1 MTARTIE
8 FNRSKAGVEDL
19 ELGVG
24 KASQT
29 RNGVAGE
36 ITRINAEH
44 IPFDSSGK
52 SVKTA
57 IEEGHFDNAEDATPD
72 NIRWDAEHTLREEI
86 TEGLA
91 GKATKSELEAVK
103 KEGVSEWSNDIPYL
117 IGAVVRV
124 GDSLYIASIGNIR
137 NNPTEDSP
145 IWTEVGAETD
155 LSGHATTQALETET
169 TEREQA
175 DSALGVRDTAIEL
188 KADQAIASAS
198 ALAQQFMD
206 LPEFPT
212 DAQMVEAARL
222 AREANA
228 LQGSTNATDIITE
241 RTARELADT
250 NLGTRITSETNN
262 RVAGVNEAYR
272 RITALGVIS
281 TPAQI
286 TRSANNAI
294 TTSIASGAIK
304 TRLDEIVVSGGGLQ
318 LSAFKAG
325 SLEQLCT
332 VSGAD
337 TSPNLDHNASLIL
350 NCDGE
355 TPTEGMA
362 ELVGVISFTSNSAWN
377 GKFSVASPLGDI
389 LGTATQISGG
399 DTGYQEWRLDGY
411 EWEFTNTG
419 FRILFLTTGGGVF
432 TPAVNDLTFTFSGTL
447 TYYTDG
453 EAVDAIRIL
462 VEEAQTPDLFQTV
475 SDNIAFNHPFKESPA
490 TRDVPAVETFTFSSD
505 FEGIGVGK
513 VVKIDS
519 YFDFDLNPSNGSLPR
534 CELTIMQ
541 GGRILSYTD
550 YMDAQTANPISYKAV
565 AGGGAITFI
574 GKATSTNEL
583 TQLLHMYTSDQTV
596 YIEGKYSAIFNQ
608 LMDAGIALATASL
621 KSRLTNL
628 ENLPVQDITA
638 LQNSYDNLLAQVNN
652 PVLQALSRGTVAEG
666 TATTVSRTAI
676 GDTLGAEVKGASSP
690 WVSRVLFNMG
700 DLRAFPNLT
709 AGNNQQVI
717 GEVRD
722 GWFYGKVAPRTIP
735 AHTDTVDDAFTP
747 IGSIALGV
755 QNQHLESSHSFP
767 PISQIPA
774 SAVIQARLAIHI
786 AGSDD
791 PAEFNLVS
799 GENSVFTNSGETL
812 TVFFDVVNGVP
823 RIRITEG
830 GENSLP
836 LDNGTLTGF
845 IRYTN
850 AVAQTQE
857 PASEV
862 RLFEMTRN
870 APLMVQQE
878 NTTAATASNTIIIYG
893 NNQRH
898 DTGYD
903 TAYANYYIDN
913 RGGLSGTDP
922 EFYTVADAE
931 SYDLT
936 VLDAD
941 AYRMGLWVKDTN
953 PSQKVGLPFGLDITH
968 TDGEVIDLGAEITAL
983 KASGGGGVAKGEFGD
998 FLETTYPSFEVNIS
1012 GLVNFLTHDLLHSC
1026 EVRGARIEVLE
1037 PLTFTGNA
1045 IGLTANIDATPF
1057 KASSYAM
1064 SKVGDSITYYANE
1077 GGKFIDSSVDIAI
1090 QAVNSTGATEGSASG
1105 RVRLILACQRLTK

>member
-24 KASQT
+24 VAQQT

-44 IPFDSSGK
+44 IPFDATK

-72 NIRWDAEHTLREEI
+72 NITYTPNQTLRQKVDAIQTEADNLETEI
-86 TEGLA
+86 SEGLA
-91 GKATKSELEAVK
+91 GKATKEDLETAK
-103 KEGVSEWSNDIPYL
+103 REGVSEWDSTITYQV
-117 IGAVVRV
+117 GYVVRV
-124 GDSLYIASIGNIR
+124 GTVLYTAINI
-137 NNPTEDSP
+137 NTNQSP
-145 IWTEVGAETD
+145 PALNGYWKLTVQAETD
-155 LSGHATTQALETET
+155 LSGHATTADLETET
-169 TEREQA
+169 RLRTEA
-175 DSALGVRDTAIEL
+175 DAGIKGTLDTTVDTLSELGRTLMDLSDNPNPTEALVEANRVARV
-188 KADQAIASAS
+188 ANSAS
-198 ALAQQFMD
+198 VVSLRTD
-206 LPEFPT
+206 L
-212 DAQMVEAARL
+212 
-222 AREANA
+222 
-228 LQGSTNATDIITE
+228 
-241 RTARELADT
+241 
-250 NLGTRITSETNN
+250 TSEINN
-262 RVAGVNEAYR
+262 RVAGDAEAYR
-272 RITALGVIS
+272 RITALGS
-281 TPAQI
+281 TI
-286 TRSANNAI
+286 TQSANNAI

-304 TRLDEIVVSGGGLQ
+304 TALDEIQVSGGGLQ

-325 SLEQLCT
+325 TLHVCNLSSVLN
-332 VSGAD
+332 
-337 TSPNLDHNASLIL
+337 PNELNLMCEPPLTESVVAEVNLTAYLD
-350 NCDGE
+350 
-355 TPTEGMA
+355 
-362 ELVGVISFTSNSAWN
+362 
-377 GKFSVASPLGDI
+377 
-389 LGTATQISGG
+389 LGTSTPSLQVESTTYQATR
-399 DTGYQEWRLDGY
+399 TGNSLRFLNVNVSPSDSI
-411 EWEFTNTG
+411 TITG
-419 FRILFLTTGGGVF
+419 NPNNIGF
-432 TPAVNDLTFTFSGTL
+432 NGTL
-447 TYYTDG
+447 SYQSADG

-462 VEEAQTPDLFQTV
+462 IDEAQTPDLFQTV
-475 SDNIAFNHPFKESPA
+475 SDNIPFNHPFKESPA
-490 TRDVPAVETFTFSSD
+490 TQTVPAVETFTFSSD

-541 GGRILSYTD
+541 AGRVLSYTD
-550 YMDAQTANPISYKAV
+550 WMDAQSANPISYKAV

-666 TATTVSRTAI
+666 TATTVSRSAL
-676 GDTLGAEVKGASSP
+676 GDTLGAELKPATSP
-690 WVSRVLFNMG
+690 WVGRVLLNMG

-709 AGNNQQVI
+709 AGNQQTVI

-735 AHTDTVDDAFTP
+735 AHTDTVDDAYGLPFTIP
-747 IGSIALGV
+747 LGV
-755 QNQHLESSHSFP
+755 QNQHRESTTSFNP
-767 PISQIPA
+767 TQQIP
-774 SAVIQARLAIHI
+774 SGAVLQARLSMNI
-786 AGSDD
+786 AGGS
-791 PAEFNLVS
+791 PAEFNLAL
-799 GENSVFTNSGETL
+799 GESNVFTNSGETA
-812 TVFFDVVNGVP
+812 TVLFQLFEGKP
-823 RIRITEG
+823 TIYITEG

-850 AVAQTQE
+850 AVAQVLE

-870 APLMVQQE
+870 APLIVMQE
-878 NTTAATASNTIIIYG
+878 GETASASSNTIIIWG

-898 DTGYD
+898 DTGYN

-913 RGGLSGTDP
+913 RGGLTGTDP

-936 VLDAD
+936 TLDAD
-941 AYRMGLWVKDTN
+941 AYRMGLWVKDTH
-953 PSQKVGLPFGLDITH
+953 PSQKLELPFGLDITH
-968 TDGEVIDLGAEITAL
+968 TDGTEIDVGAEIVAL
-983 KASGGGGVAKGEFGD
+983 KASGGGGVKTGFRLETDTPEFEVDLASSTNGLYAIPHELIGSCFWSGFKLEVLTDISLVEGASILNVILDGSSGSGGISSISKPGD
-998 FLETTYPSFEVNIS
+998 FAYGYNESS
-1012 GLVNFLTHDLLHSC
+1012 AGL
-1026 EVRGARIEVLE
+1026 
-1037 PLTFTGNA
+1037 
-1045 IGLTANIDATPF
+1045 
-1057 KASSYAM
+1057 
-1064 SKVGDSITYYANE
+1064 
-1077 GGKFIDSSVDIAI
+1077 IDSASDIAI
-1090 QAVNSTGATEGSASG
+1090 RVQHVFGSVVSGSHTG
-1105 RVRLILACQRLTK
+1105 RVKLTLLCQRLTG